1 LQDFFCPLKK
11 ISNHFEKQQISI
23 PLVCIYTITMNIYIG
38 NLDYA
43 VNEQNLQE
51 LFQQYGEVATA
62 KIITDK
68 FTGRSKGF
76 GFVEMPNDG
85 DATSA
90 IEALNGTAMKNRNIS
105 VTEARPK
112 EEGAGNRGGG
122 GFNRGGDRG
131 GFNRGGDRGGDRGGE
146 RRFNRD

>member
-1 LQDFFCPLKK
+1 MKNNKL
-11 ISNHFEKQQISI
+11 
-23 PLVCIYTITMNIYIG
+23 IYLWCVFYIITMNIYIG

-43 VNEQNLQE
+43 VNEQQLQE
-51 LFQQYGEVATA
+51 LFQQYGEVTSA

-76 GFVEMPNDG
+76 GFVEMSNDG

-105 VTEARPK
+105 VTEARPR
-112 EEGAGNRGGG
+112 EEGSGNRGG

-131 GFNRGGDRGGDRGGE
+131 GFNRGGDRGGE

>member
-1 LQDFFCPLKK
+1 LA
-11 ISNHFEKQQISI
+11 
-23 PLVCIYTITMNIYIG
+23 CIYIFTMNIYIG

-43 VNEQNLQE
+43 VNEQQLQD
-51 LFQQYGEVATA
+51 LFSQHGEVTSA

-76 GFVEMPNDG
+76 GFVEMSNDG
-85 DATSA
+85 DATNA
-90 IEALNGTAMKNRNIS
+90 INALNGTAMKSRNIT

-112 EEGAGNRGGG
+112 EEGSGSGNRGG

-131 GFNRGGDRGGDRGGE
+131 GFNRGGDRGE

>member
-1 LQDFFCPLKK
+1 MG
-11 ISNHFEKQQISI
+11 
-23 PLVCIYTITMNIYIG
+23 IYIFTMNIYIG

-43 VNEQNLQE
+43 VNEQQLQD
-51 LFQQYGEVATA
+51 LFSQHGEVSSA

-85 DATSA
+85 DATNA
-90 IEALNGTAMKNRNIS
+90 INALNGTAMKNRNIT

-122 GFNRGGDRG
+122 FNRGGGDRG
-131 GFNRGGDRGGDRGGE
+131 GFNRGGGD

>member
-1 LQDFFCPLKK
+1 
-11 ISNHFEKQQISI
+11 
-23 PLVCIYTITMNIYIG
+23 MNIYIG

-43 VNEQNLQE
+43 VNEQQLQE
-51 LFQQYGEVATA
+51 LFQQYGEVTSA

-76 GFVEMPNDG
+76 GFVEMSNDG

-105 VTEARPK
+105 VTEARPR
-112 EEGAGNRGGG
+112 EEGANRG

-131 GFNRGGDRGGDRGGE
+131 GFNRGGDRGGE